1 MISEPGLR
9 YEHGFID
16 ARDIDPEPLLNS
28 ENLGDVTFA
37 VLGRDGKRPDVIHKV
52 LARIAA
58 APAADRPDSIATLSV
73 LSDLRGIGPR
83 VKAEMEKM
91 GIPVNLEDSTLIR
104 PTIDRVRRETSID
117 LILRSL
123 RSRFSG
129 QLPADL
135 PEQLGKLTIEELQD
149 AFDRSTT
156 ATSVDDVL
164 TAISPRSAA
173 AKP

>member
-1 MISEPGLR
+1 MLC
-9 YEHGFID
+9 
-16 ARDIDPEPLLNS
+16 
-28 ENLGDVTFA
+28 
-37 VLGRDGKRPDVIHKV
+37 RDGKRPDVIRKV

-58 APAADRPDSIATLSV
+58 APAAERPDSIATLSV
-73 LSDLRGIGPR
+73 LSDLRGIGQR
-83 VKAEMEKM
+83 VQAEMEKM

-123 RSRFSG
+123 RSKFVG
-129 QLPADL
+129 QVPAEL
-135 PEQLGKLTIEELQD
+135 PEQLEKLTIEELQE

-156 ATSVDDVL
+156 ATSINDVL
-164 TAISPRSAA
+164 AAITPSSAT